1 MHSSCQ
7 SLLKFLRY
15 HCDHTETERRQLS
28 ISKRRLS
35 GIPIFHLTVLRGEI
49 IKCLDGRPAKL
60 PKPNRA
66 ISGILENTSSNR
78 PATKKCPAGLPGAQ
92 TQQKIARPGTH
103 RSAAICGVFRGH
115 DNKAPPKTCTTTI
128 VDTKLILSKS
138 FTHDWDQIS
147 SVKREKDR
155 GT

>member
-15 HCDHTETERRQLS
+15 HCDHTETERRLLS

-66 ISGILENTSSNR
+66 ILDIWQNTLSNR
-78 PATKKCPAGLPGAQ
+78 PATKKCPAGLPGAR
-92 TQQKIARPGTH
+92 TRQKIARTGDH
-103 RSAAICGVFRGH
+103 RPAQSGSYFRGQNNVAPLENMH
-115 DNKAPPKTCTTTI
+115 DY
-128 VDTKLILSKS
+128 
-138 FTHDWDQIS
+138 
-147 SVKREKDR
+147 
-155 GT
+155 